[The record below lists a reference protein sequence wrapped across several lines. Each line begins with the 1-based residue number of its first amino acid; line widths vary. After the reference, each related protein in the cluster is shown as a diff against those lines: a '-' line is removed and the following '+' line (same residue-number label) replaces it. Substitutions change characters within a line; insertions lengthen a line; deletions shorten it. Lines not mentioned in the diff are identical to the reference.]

1 MAALNIAFEAP
12 DNSRVGRP
20 STARPIDLVY
30 LAAQTAGN
38 KVLEAEVLQVFARQA
53 RIALQELS
61 RNDAEGRKAAAHRLK
76 GRRHSPMA
84 VASSPGGGSP
94 SGRQA
99 SGKAPTPAADFLDA
113 ARQLPPGTC
122 AWNCG

>member
-20 STARPIDLVY
+20 STARPIDLVH

-76 GRRHSPMA
+76 GSAEA
-84 VASSPGGGSP
+84 VGAFTV
-94 SGRQA
+94 A
-99 SGKAPTPAADFLDA
+99 KIAAELESKGDDA
-113 ARQLPPGTC
+113 AANARL
-122 AWNCG
+122 ASAVLEAENFILKLSR

>member
-76 GRRHSPMA
+76 GSAEA
-84 VASSPGGGSP
+84 VGAFTV
-94 SGRQA
+94 A
-99 SGKAPTPAADFLDA
+99 KIAAELEGKGDDA
-113 ARQLPPGTC
+113 AANARL
-122 AWNCG
+122 AAAVLEAENFILKLSR